1 METPASTTEIRKN
14 IATYL
19 ILTLVFCLPVY
30 YMCIRTGKL
39 GGGIISYATI
49 VMWCPAIAALLTC
62 RIRKI
67 PISSLGW
74 KWGNTKYQIMAYCIP
89 LLYAFIPYVIIWIT
103 GAGGFYNHEFVKEIG
118 KGMGWE
124 LSDGLTIVLYVILMS
139 SFGMVRSVG
148 SALGEEIGWRGL
160 LTPQLAKINSYTATS
175 LWMGVIWS
183 LYHYPL
189 LLFSNYN
196 TGGPKWLALTCFTIM
211 IFACCFIFTW
221 LRLKSGSLWT
231 GVFLH
236 ASHNLFIQSI
246 FTPFT
251 TETGNTN
258 YYIDEFGI
266 ALPVGSVVVACL
278 FWGRRRGLPEL
289 RIENFDSSVNS

>member
-1 METPASTTEIRKN
+1 MENTLSKSEIRKN

-19 ILTLVFCLPVY
+19 ILTLLVCLPVY

-39 GGGIISYATI
+39 GGGMISYATI
-49 VMWCPAIAALLTC
+49 VMWCPAIAAFLTC
-62 RIRKI
+62 RIRNI

-74 KWGNTKYQIMAYCIP
+74 KWGLTKYQIMAYCIP
-89 LLYAFIPYVIIWIT
+89 LLYSLVPYLIIWIS
-103 GAGGFYNHEFVKEIG
+103 GAGGFYNREFVAEIG
-118 KGMGWE
+118 KGMGWN
-124 LSDGLTIVLYVILMS
+124 LPDGLTIILYVILMS

-160 LTPQLAKINSYTATS
+160 LTPQLAKMNSYTATS

-183 LYHYPL
+183 IYHYPL

-196 TGGPKWLALTCFTIM
+196 TGGPKWLALLCFTVM
-211 IFACCFIFTW
+211 IFAACFIFTW
-221 LRLKSGSLWT
+221 LRLSGSLWT
-231 GVFLH
+231 GVILH

-246 FTPFT
+246 FTPLT
-251 TETGNTN
+251 ADTGNTN

-266 ALPVGSVVVACL
+266 ALPIATAVVAYF
-278 FWGRRRGLPEL
+278 FWRKRKEL
-289 RIENFDSSVNS
+289 EDRPLSA